1 MLAAVLGGAYLAA
14 PRMGSDLAAQVARAE
29 FFAAHGWT
37 PIDLRWYAGVDQ
49 LGYSLVS
56 QPVMTLLGVR
66 VAGVVASVTG
76 SVLLLQLFRRTG
88 GRRLWLAGLL
98 GVVGVGG
105 NLVSGRVTYGLG
117 VCLGLA
123 ALLALT
129 YLPRRSA
136 AFAAA
141 LLAALASATSPVV
154 ALFLGLAG
162 TALLLSS
169 WPWWPFPPPRK
180 GHQDQPDTPG
190 WHPQPLP
197 RPAKG
202 HQDQP
207 DTPGWHSEPFPGPG
221 KGHQDQPDTPG
232 WHPRPLPRADKG
244 HHDQPDTPGW
254 HSEPFPGPGKGHQDQ
269 PDTPGWHP
277 RPLPRADK
285 GHHDQPDT
293 PGWHPRPLPRADK
306 GHQDQPDNPGWHSE
320 PFPGA
325 GRGHRDQPGVRVLGG
340 LLIAAPAAGLI
351 GLNALLFGDGGWMN
365 ISRTDTLHAV
375 LTGLLV
381 AALVPVRPVR
391 IGALLSSA
399 GVLAAA
405 LVHTPV
411 GLNATRLAVMFAL
424 PVLAA
429 YAKLPDR
436 LGKRTVTAGITAIL
450 ALTAWWQPPVVP
462 ADLRD
467 IGNPAADPA
476 YFRPLTD
483 RLAAETLT
491 GRVEIPPTRAYWEA
505 ARLGDVPLARG
516 WLRQADI
523 DRNPIFF
530 TTVPGAAGTGVPLS
544 AGTYRLWLAE
554 QAVQFVAV
562 PDTELSWSGRAEAE
576 LVTAGLPYLT
586 PVWSDAHW
594 RLYAVAAPQPIVA
607 APATLVRHTAA
618 ALTVDAPAGGDI
630 RLRVRWY
637 RWLHASDGA
646 EVIRDGDW
654 TILRVPGPGR
664 YELTS

>member
-1 MLAAVLGGAYLAA
+1 MWLRHRLEVITALVAAVLGGAYLTA
-14 PRMGSDLAAQVARAE
+14 PRMGSDLAAQVGRAE

-37 PIDLRWYAGVDQ
+37 PIDLRWYAGVNQ

-56 QPVMTLLGVR
+56 QPVMALLGAR
-66 VAGVVASVTG
+66 LTGVVSLVTG
-76 SVLLLQLFRRTG
+76 SVLLVLLFRRTG
-88 GRRLWLAGLL
+88 GVRLWVAAPLGVAGLA
-98 GVVGVGG
+98 G

-129 YLPRRSA
+129 WLPRR
-136 AFAAA
+136 AAA
-141 LLAALASATSPVV
+141 AAAAVLAALAAATSPVV
-154 ALFLGLAG
+154 GLFLGLAG
-162 TALLLSS
+162 TALLLS
-169 WPWWPFPPPRK
+169 R
-180 GHQDQPDTPG
+180 
-190 WHPQPLP
+190 
-197 RPAKG
+197 RVPA
-202 HQDQP
+202 
-207 DTPGWHSEPFPGPG
+207 
-221 KGHQDQPDTPG
+221 
-232 WHPRPLPRADKG
+232 
-244 HHDQPDTPGW
+244 
-254 HSEPFPGPGKGHQDQ
+254 
-269 PDTPGWHP
+269 
-277 RPLPRADK
+277 
-285 GHHDQPDT
+285 
-293 PGWHPRPLPRADK
+293 
-306 GHQDQPDNPGWHSE
+306 
-320 PFPGA
+320 
-325 GRGHRDQPGVRVLGG
+325 G
-340 LLIAAPAAGLI
+340 LLIAVPAAVPMGVS
-351 GLNALLFGDGGWMN
+351 ALFLGDGGWMN

-381 AALVPVRPVR
+381 AALVRARPIR

-429 YAKLPDR
+429 YATLPDR
-436 LGKRTVTAGITAIL
+436 WAKRTVTAGIL
-450 ALTAWWQPPVVP
+450 ALVAWWQPPVVS

-483 RLAAETLT
+483 RLAAAPLT
-491 GRVEIPPTRAYWEA
+491 GRVEIPPTRDYWEA

-523 DRNPIFF
+523 DRNPLFF
-530 TTVPGAAGTGVPLS
+530 TTVPGAAGTGVPLTAES
-544 AGTYRLWLAE
+544 YRAWLAE

-562 PDTELSWSGRAEAE
+562 PDTELSWSGRAEE
-576 LVTAGLPYLT
+576 RLVTAGLPYLT

-594 RLYAVAAPQPIVA
+594 RLYAVAGPQPIVA

-618 ALTVDAPAGGDI
+618 SITLDAPAAGDVH
-630 RLRVRWY
+630 LRVRWY
-637 RWLHASDGA
+637 RWLTGSGGA
-646 EVIRDGDW
+646 EVIRDGHW

-664 YELTS
+664 YTISS